1 MTEQKRPVLTLKRKT
16 EGETPTR
23 SRKTII
29 NVTTPPKWKV
39 KKQKLAEKA
48 AREAELAAKKAQARQ
63 ALSIYLTLPSLDE
76 AVNTLKPRWPGLFD
90 GNTPRLLACGIREV
104 LLDEVSQ
111 RNIPLSHKKLRR
123 ALKAI
128 TRSESYLGAM
138 KAGACR
144 YDTEGYVTEHITQ
157 EEEQYAQARPEKV
170 RRQNRIKDELRAI
183 PQNNKSALC
192 MTEGNSEKNRENRH
206 PEF

>member
-16 EGETPTR
+16 EGDAPAR

-48 AREAELAAKKAQARQ
+48 ARESALAAKKTQAKQ
-63 ALSIYLTLPSLDE
+63 ALSVYLRLPPPEE
-76 AVNTLKPRWPGLFD
+76 AVDTLKPWWPGLFD
-90 GNTPRLLACGIREV
+90 GDTPRLFACGVREA
-104 LLDEVSQ
+104 LFEDAA
-111 RNIPLSHKKLRR
+111 RRGIPLSHKKIIR

-128 TRSESYLGAM
+128 ARSEAYLGAM

-144 YDTEGYVTEHITQ
+144 YDAEGYVTGHITA
-157 EEEQYAQARPEKV
+157 EEEQYAVAKRVKIRAQNARKA
-170 RRQNRIKDELRAI
+170 ELRAVLA
-183 PQNNKSALC
+183 Q
-192 MTEGNSEKNRENRH
+192 TV
-206 PEF
+206 